1 MTQSIWTILGSYFS
15 TFSSLGSRFDS
26 TRLKNVKG
34 WKEETQSAAGALM
47 MEQHQW
53 VRDPPGSSF
62 WAASPELGWPSL
74 AKGQGPGWQSHHS
87 PWVTIALDLFPWK
100 WINKIWG
107 AQLWKTEGM
116 WLSESGQLSPLKIE
130 ALETTGNFW
139 PSWPKSTIFS
149 SSVPSELSS
158 LKKNVYFGGR
168 GGGRGSCHRVN

>member
-74 AKGQGPGWQSHHS
+74 AKGQGPG
-87 PWVTIALDLFPWK
+87 
-100 WINKIWG
+100 
-107 AQLWKTEGM
+107 
-116 WLSESGQLSPLKIE
+116 
-130 ALETTGNFW
+130 
-139 PSWPKSTIFS
+139 
-149 SSVPSELSS
+149 
-158 LKKNVYFGGR
+158 
-168 GGGRGSCHRVN
+168 